1 MKPTCSIS
9 RHRCTSACATGA
21 LRSNLGTA
29 LTLGRPAALQESCEA
44 VAAAGELAA
53 LVGCAAGT
61 LLPSTFHLFWDL
73 LGVLSREPIEIYMD
87 AATYPIA
94 RWSAEHRAGQGVP
107 LLPFPR
113 HDATQLARLLGLR
126 RSARPLVLCDG
137 VSIGSDS
144 QPPLAAYAALAHRH
158 GGWLVIDD
166 TQGLGVFGHSASP
179 AAPYGLGGGGSL
191 QWHSIGGDHVV
202 VGSSLAKGFG
212 VPVALLA
219 GSAALLRRFERES
232 ASREHMSPP
241 SMAVIHAA
249 RHALAVNRQDGD
261 RLRLRLWRVVQRLR
275 DGAGRA
281 RRRDPGRRVSS
292 ADAGASEHRRA
303 TASPRTAAQR
313 RSHGAPWRSRQRG
326 TTELHRQRRPQ
337 RDSHRSGRCAAVAG
351 ASGRW

>member
-1 MKPTCSIS
+1 MLDFTSS
-9 RHRCTSACATGA
+9 LYLGLRHGSAS
-21 LRSNLGTA
+21 LEPWDA
-29 LTLGRPAALQESCEA
+29 LTLGRPAALQEPCEA

-107 LLPFPR
+107 LFLFPR
-113 HDATQLARLLGLR
+113 HDAPQLARLLGR
-126 RSARPLVLCDG
+126 RRGARPLVLCDG
-137 VSIGSDS
+137 VCIGSDS

-166 TQGLGVFGHSASP
+166 TQGLGVFGHSATP

-219 GSAALLRRFERES
+219 GSAAVLRRFERES

-261 RLRLRLWRVVQRLR
+261 RLRLRLWRAVQRLR
-275 DGAGRA
+275 DGLGALGVA
-281 RRRDPGRRVSS
+281 TQG
-292 ADAGASEHRRA
+292 DAFPVQTLALSGHRRA
-303 TASPRTAAQR
+303 AASPRTAAQR
-313 RSHGAPWRSRQRG
+313 RSHGAPRRPRQWS
-326 TTELHRQRRPQ
+326 TTELHRQRRSQ
-337 RDSHRSGRCAAVAG
+337 RGSHRSRSCAAVAR
-351 ASGRW
+351 AAGRW